1 MLPTKT
7 FEGLTKD
14 KQKKIYNSAIK
25 EFAEKGYSQASTT
38 NICKEANISK
48 GSIFQY
54 FQTKTALFFFVVK
67 NALREVIDHYKFD
80 YEINAENLSLQ
91 EIFSRS
97 CRSLFEIYENYPY
110 HYRLYQRINHEDDA
124 PNYQEIRRYLAR
136 FVSQVTTRFI
146 SVGKRRKLIREDIPP
161 EMMKFIVENFLIR
174 FIEEFSENVTP
185 DTDGPQHSEEF
196 LAHRGEL
203 IEQVFTIL
211 TEGISRKN

>member
-1 MLPTKT
+1 MLQTKT

-124 PNYQEIRRYLAR
+124 PNYHEIRRYLAR
-136 FVSQVTTRFI
+136 FVSQMTTRFI
-146 SVGKRRKLIREDIPP
+146 SVGRKRDLIREDISP
-161 EMMKFIVENFLIR
+161 EMMRFIVENFLIR
-174 FIEEFSENVTP
+174 FIEEFSEKANSNDETVK
-185 DTDGPQHSEEF
+185 HSPEF
-196 LAHRGEL
+196 LSRRDEL
-203 IEQVFTIL
+203 INQVFTIL
-211 TEGISRKN
+211 TEGISQKK